1 MFVVLRCVCE
11 SERESNKKS
20 PSPWYVVG
28 RVKVERVITSC
39 VKHDQSTTGSFL
51 SSPPWVAVEVVAAVP
66 ESDGLW
72 QLLGAREER
81 DGG

>member
-1 MFVVLRCVCE
+1 MILRC
-11 SERESNKKS
+11 ERERAIKKS

-51 SSPPWVAVEVVAAVP
+51 SYPPLGGSGSASAVAIV
-66 ESDGLW
+66 
-72 QLLGAREER
+72 
-81 DGG
+81 GGP

>member
-1 MFVVLRCVCE
+1 MILRCE
-11 SERESNKKS
+11 KERAIKKS
-20 PSPWYVVG
+20 PSPWYVIG

-51 SSPPWVAVEVVAAVP
+51 SYPPWVVVVVP
-66 ESDGLW
+66 ALW

-81 DGG
+81 DSR